1 MADAEL
7 GKRDLDLDFDLD
19 KKLERLGVPV
29 GSGSKGL
36 KAEAEPIDAGTG
48 ASAEDKDYKLGPDE
62 IGRVAIR
69 EELFI
74 STDEHCIEVYIPE
87 EKRDEVAV
95 GQYVVIPLGYREE
108 KLFAFIKKLSYRK
121 RDALDDMSEVHVL
134 VSADQV
140 GEDEYIELAQLE
152 PLSMITPD
160 GRTLEVRYI
169 PKPNSLVRRVQ
180 SKQEVILGLD
190 LPQDGL
196 FLGYVAVNGEPIR
209 FQGDLKVPYYLLND
223 ARKTGDPLIFTH
235 VLIAGMSGRGK
246 THVAKNF
253 LRQIVGSEYELE
265 RRGGEVRKPCLV
277 IIDPD
282 DEYWGLRDDP
292 AVPPPREAIEELR
305 SVGGKYG
312 GVGSKLQVF
321 AAVEA
326 GRRYTGCDAYVEFTI
341 PFELVRDFP
350 YLIAGGGLNEVQYA
364 ALERLVRD
372 FFQKTPEKDWTYK
385 SFQRFLE
392 NDEEMQL
399 YLNSGAVHEATLGA
413 IRRRVL
419 RGPFKGIFDQGANP
433 ITQLYEAIFREDSVS
448 VFPTNHLSSEGERVV
463 VLAILS
469 MIADAKTKAVSTE
482 WGRRI
487 ARYPVILAVDEAHNF
502 LTRADT
508 QQDRLIVEKFVAAAK
523 QGRKNRLGL
532 VLITQNPQDVH
543 EGVLSQISTRILL
556 GMEPAMAERAGAPKH
571 FQKALPYFEKG
582 RMVVH
587 SPDNSKPL
595 EIRGLDFCVVR
606 HGR

>member
-1 MADAEL
+1 MPEFDE
-7 GKRDLDLDFDLD
+7 LDLDE
-19 KKLERLGVPV
+19 KLERLGIPV
-29 GSGSKGL
+29 GQKNPMQARENPQASLETTRAG
-36 KAEAEPIDAGTG
+36 EASPEP
-48 ASAEDKDYKLGPDE
+48 YKLGPDE

-74 STDEHCIEVYIPE
+74 STEDHCIEVYIPE

-95 GQYVVIPLGYREE
+95 GQYVVIPLGYRED
-108 KLFAFIKKLSYRK
+108 KLFAYVKKLSYRK
-121 RDALDDMSEVHVL
+121 RDAIDDMSEVHVL
-134 VSADQV
+134 LGAEVV

-160 GRTLEVRYI
+160 GKTLEVRYI

-196 FLGYVAVNGEPIR
+196 FLGYVAVNGEPIQ
-209 FQGDLKVPYYLLND
+209 FQGDLKVPYYLIND
-223 ARKTGDPLIFTH
+223 AKKTGDPMIFTH

-265 RRGGEVRKPCLV
+265 RRGGEVRKPCIV

-292 AVPPPREAIEELR
+292 ALQPPHEDVEELV

-312 GVGSKLQVF
+312 GIGPKLQVF
-321 AAVEA
+321 AAVER
-326 GRRYTGCDAYVEFTI
+326 GRHYHGCDAYTEFTI

-350 YLIAGGGLNEVQYA
+350 YLLAGSELNEAQYEALVQLIQAFFRRDGEHTYKRFQGFVAELVEDEEVLKAQPA
-364 ALERLVRD
+364 ALRAIH
-372 FFQKTPEKDWTYK
+372 PETLK
-385 SFQRFLE
+385 
-392 NDEEMQL
+392 
-399 YLNSGAVHEATLGA
+399 AVYRR
-413 IRRRVL
+413 IRR
-419 RGPFKGIFDQGANP
+419 GHFEKIFDQGANP
-433 ITQLYEAIFREDSVS
+433 ITQLYEAIFDEDRVS
-448 VFPTNHLSSEGERVV
+448 VFPTNHLSAEAERVV
-463 VLAILS
+463 VLAVMS
-469 MIADAKTKAVSTE
+469 MVADAKTRGVNAP

-502 LTRADT
+502 LTRAET
-508 QQDRLIVEKFVAAAK
+508 QQDRIIVEKFVSAAK

-532 VLITQNPQDVH
+532 VLITQNPQDIS
-543 EGVLSQISTRILL
+543 EGVLSQVSTRILL
-556 GMEPAMAERAGAPKH
+556 GMEQAMAERAGAPKH
-571 FQKALPYFEKG
+571 FQKSLPYFEKG